1 MVLQIK
7 AVLSK
12 SIMSEYKLNECDTL
26 GFFPFTKNSVLIL
39 AMTQRISDIP
49 Y

>member
-12 SIMSEYKLNECDTL
+12 SIMSEYKLNECDML
-26 GFFPFTKNSVLIL
+26 GFFPFTENPVIIL
-39 AMTQRISDIP
+39 AMTQRISNIL